1 METESKKKE
10 SDITIR
16 AAKPEEWDEIMHLV
30 WSVFKEFHAE
40 DYGKEGTDSFLEFIT
55 DEALRQHFLR
65 GKYPV
70 FVALCKDDISD
81 EERIV
86 GMISMRENN
95 FISLLFVKTGL
106 HYSGIGTRLVD
117 RAIDFL
123 RPDGEDARLDRDKDE
138 DYRYNRLS
146 DGSVTV
152 NSAPNAVGFYRKLG
166 FIATDSFQVNCGV
179 TYLPMKKSG
188 PVDSMEDLLSGLR
201 ALLKS

>member
-16 AAKPEEWDEIMHLV
+16 AAKPEEWEEVMHLV
-30 WSVFKEFHAE
+30 WSVFKEFHAA

-55 DEALRQHFLR
+55 DETLRQYFLR

-70 FVALCKDDISD
+70 FVALCRDSEDGED
-81 EERIV
+81 RIV
-86 GMISMRENN
+86 GMISLRENN

-106 HYSGIGTRLVD
+106 QYSGIGTRLVD
-117 RAIDFL
+117 RAIEYV
-123 RPDGEDARLDRDKDE
+123 RPDGEDAEIDRDKSE

-152 NSAPNAVGFYRKLG
+152 NSAPNAVGFYKKLG
-166 FIATDSFQVNCGV
+166 FYATDGFKENSGV
-179 TYLPMKKSG
+179 TYLPMKKNGSSNG
-188 PVDSMEDLLSGLR
+188 KDDLLSGLR
-201 ALLKS
+201 ALLS

>member
-1 METESKKKE
+1 METESRKNE

-16 AAKPEEWDEIMHLV
+16 AAKPEEWDEVMHLV

-70 FVALCKDDISD
+70 FVALSRDGASA
-81 EERIV
+81 EEHIV

-106 HYSGIGTRLVD
+106 QYSGIGTRLIE
-117 RAIDFL
+117 RAIEFV
-123 RPDGEDARLDRDKDE
+123 RPDGEDAILDRDKEE

-152 NSAPNAVGFYRKLG
+152 NSAPNAVGFYKKLG
-166 FIATDSFQVNCGV
+166 FVATDGLQVNCGV

-188 PVDSMEDLLSGLR
+188 PADSMEDFLSGLR
-201 ALLKS
+201 ALLS

>member
-1 METESKKKE
+1 METKRKIKE

-16 AAKPEEWDEIMHLV
+16 AAKPEEWDEVMHLV

-55 DEALRQHFLR
+55 DEPLRQHFLR

-70 FVALCKDDISD
+70 FVALCRDSESSED
-81 EERIV
+81 RIV

-95 FISLLFVKTGL
+95 FISLLFVKKGL
-106 HYSGIGTRLVD
+106 HYLGIGTKLVE
-117 RAIDFL
+117 RAIEFL
-123 RPDGEDARLDRDKDE
+123 QPDGEDAKLDKDKDE
-138 DYRYNRLS
+138 DHRYNRLD

-166 FIATDSFQVNCGV
+166 FIATDGMQVNCGV
-179 TYLPMKKSG
+179 TYLPMKKRG
-188 PVDSMEDLLSGLR
+188 PVDETDDLLAGLR
-201 ALLKS
+201 ALLS

>member
-1 METESKKKE
+1 MESESKKKA

-16 AAKPEEWDEIMHLV
+16 SAKPEEWDEVMHLV

-55 DEALRQHFLR
+55 DEPLRQHFLC

-70 FVALCKDDISD
+70 FVAVCRDSESM
-81 EERIV
+81 EEKIV

-95 FISLLFVKTGL
+95 FISLLFVKTGMQYL
-106 HYSGIGTRLVD
+106 GIGTMLME
-117 RAIDFL
+117 RALEFL
-123 RPDGEDARLDRDKDE
+123 RPDGEDAMLDENKSE
-138 DYRYNRLS
+138 EYRYTRLK

-152 NSAPNAVGFYRKLG
+152 NSAPNAVGFYKKLG
-166 FIATDSFQVNCGV
+166 FIATDGLQVNCGV

-188 PVDSMEDLLSGLR
+188 EDDSMDSLLSGLR
-201 ALLKS
+201 ALLN